1 MTDHARHTD
10 LEDAMADYSARLAE
24 AGRLAHHSWKI
35 EGYAAIET
43 RNGVAF
49 SCRLTVAGREVAF
62 VEQGGNGGVTELSW
76 TPEARADG
84 SQARFEAEAG
94 SLFPGDAEADGT
106 LVEALL
112 GRQGL

>member
-1 MTDHARHTD
+1 MSDQTRHTD
-10 LEDAMADYSARLAE
+10 LEDAMTDHTAMLKE
-24 AGRLAHHSWKI
+24 GGRLAHASWKL

-43 RNGVAF
+43 RDGVAF
-49 SCRLTVAGREVAF
+49 SCRLTAAGREVAF
-62 VEQGGNGGVTELSW
+62 VEQGGNGGATEISW

-84 SQARFEAEAG
+84 TTARFEGEAA

-112 GRQGL
+112 TRQGL